1 MDIEAIATAL
11 AQTIQKEAN
20 INVVFGEPKKLD
32 NHTIIPV
39 ARVRV
44 TLGAGGANA
53 SGPGKVAS
61 AAEGVAVAI
70 GAGMGAGGG
79 LDLDVQPLGFIRDSD
94 DGPTWVAIDPSAES
108 MFGKVEHLLERLRPG
123 SKSTDAGR

>member
-1 MDIEAIATAL
+1 MDLEAVANAL

-20 INVVFGEPKKLD
+20 INAIFGEPKKLD

-39 ARVRV
+39 ARIRV
-44 TLGAGGANA
+44 TLGAGAANA

-61 AAEGVAVAI
+61 AAESVAVAI
-70 GAGMGAGGG
+70 GGMGGGGG
-79 LDLDVQPLGFIRDSD
+79 LELDVHPLGFIRDSD

-108 MFGKVEHLLERLRPG
+108 LIGKVEHLLERLRPER
-123 SKSTDAGR
+123 KPA